1 MGETGMDHPHREVVQ
16 VGVSGARIVA
26 VTHQRIDYID
36 MAGQARSVD
45 LEACARGWGR
55 WHDEHRGE
63 FLPLPGSS
71 EQGIAAWNAR
81 CVGERG
87 ALDNPPWAEF
97 RNERATRFVFETRD
111 ALYRELL
118 TPLGKAGWHTFDT
131 D

>member
-1 MGETGMDHPHREVVQ
+1 MDHPNREVVQ
-16 VGVSGARIVA
+16 VGASGARIVA
-26 VTHQRIDYID
+26 VTHQRIDYFD
-36 MAGQARSVD
+36 MAGQARSID
-45 LEACARGWGR
+45 LEECARSWGR
-55 WHDEHRGE
+55 WHDEHRRE

-111 ALYRELL
+111 ALYLELL
-118 TPLGKAGWHTFDT
+118 TPLRKAGWHTFDT